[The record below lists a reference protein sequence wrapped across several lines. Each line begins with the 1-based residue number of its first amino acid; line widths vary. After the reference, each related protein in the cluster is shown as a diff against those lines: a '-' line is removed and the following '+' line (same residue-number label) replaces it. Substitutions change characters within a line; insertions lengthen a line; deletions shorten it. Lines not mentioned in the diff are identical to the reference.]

1 MIEEKVKQFVRDIPD
16 FPKQGIL
23 FRDLTPILAKPELCL
38 EIVDFFAKNIV
49 EKPDAV
55 AAIEARGFW
64 FGPLLAQRLGV
75 PFIPIRKKGK
85 LPYRSVEKKYE
96 LEYGEASVEIHA
108 DAIHA
113 GQRVLIHDDLI
124 ATGGSAVA
132 AAELIQELGGVVS
145 GFVFLVE
152 LNALGGRQKLLPYT
166 DSIISLL
173 KY

>member
-1 MIEEKVKQFVRDIPD
+1 MRNIPD

-23 FRDLTPILAKPELCL
+23 FRDLTPILAEPELCL
-38 EIVDFFAKNIV
+38 EIVEFFAGHFITR
-49 EKPDAV
+49 KPDAI

-85 LPYRSVEKKYE
+85 LPFQAVEKHYD
-96 LEYGEASVEIHA
+96 LEYGQASIEIHA
-108 DAIHA
+108 DAVKP

-132 AAELIQELGGVVS
+132 AAELIKELGGEVA
-145 GFVFLVE
+145 GFAFLVE
-152 LNALGGRQKLLPYT
+152 LKELGGRQKLYPYSDT
-166 DSIISLL
+166 IISLL
-173 KY
+173 TY